1 MKFFNRFAV
10 SLLASVLCA
19 STLFAMPVDA
29 KKTTKRRQPTQAE
42 LAAAAA
48 LQAAIDER
56 YNKEIESNSWENWPA
71 GPQVYAESAI
81 VMEASTGTILYSKAI
96 DEQHYPASITKIMTV
111 LLALENCEMD
121 EEVTFSHNAVYS
133 IDYGSSSIARDEDE
147 VLTVEEC
154 LYAIMLESANECANA
169 IAEHISG
176 STEAFA
182 DLMNQRAAE
191 LGCTNTHF
199 VNPSGLPNEEHYTS
213 AHDMALITRAAVSHE
228 EFRKISGTSRYVLR
242 ATNKKSEELLM
253 NNHHY
258 MISGYKTSKYL
269 DDTVFAGK
277 TGYTEAAL
285 NTLVTCATRNGMD
298 LIVVTMK
305 SQGTGEKGVP
315 IYPDTTNLLNYATE
329 NFQKVN
335 ISENEANFSIGQGQL
350 FDTGTSIFGSTTPM
364 IEMDTDGYVVLP
376 NSVDF
381 SAASPS
387 LEFVDSPD
395 SDVVAVLRYQF
406 DGQTIG
412 STDLT
417 LAEPAVQDFQFQKTG
432 EEDEGQAQTEAKP
445 STRLIKINL
454 RILIYIVSSFA
465 ALLLLFVLFKRLS
478 KAYHFDMSFLTRWR
492 RNRAD
497 RNSFSNANRKRYKS
511 RKRRK
516 KDNWLK

>member
-1 MKFFNRFAV
+1 M
-10 SLLASVLCA
+10 
-19 STLFAMPVDA
+19 
-29 KKTTKRRQPTQAE
+29 
-42 LAAAAA
+42 
-48 LQAAIDER
+48 
-56 YNKEIESNSWENWPA
+56 
-71 GPQVYAESAI
+71 
-81 VMEASTGTILYSKAI
+81 
-96 DEQHYPASITKIMTV
+96 
-111 LLALENCEMD
+111 
-121 EEVTFSHNAVYS
+121 
-133 IDYGSSSIARDEDE
+133 
-147 VLTVEEC
+147 
-154 LYAIMLESANECANA
+154 
-169 IAEHISG
+169 
-176 STEAFA
+176 
-182 DLMNQRAAE
+182 
-191 LGCTNTHF
+191 
-199 VNPSGLPNEEHYTS
+199 
-213 AHDMALITRAAVSHE
+213 
-228 EFRKISGTSRYVLR
+228 
-242 ATNKKSEELLM
+242 
-253 NNHHY
+253 
-258 MISGYKTSKYL
+258 
-269 DDTVFAGK
+269 
-277 TGYTEAAL
+277 

-454 RILIYIVSSFA
+454 RILIYIVSSVA